1 MPVSGAEVIEMAF
14 RHAKEQLF
22 KPFRFAQWARLAFV
36 GLLAG
41 EMSSGGGCNFNVPM
55 NNHSHSRGTGT
66 QTFLDPTWPA
76 QSTNPF
82 TNHPALTVGLIALAF
97 VVLLIFV
104 VLFTYISS
112 VMRFI
117 LFDSIVTRECHMR
130 SGWARRKRLGL
141 RLFWWQILFGL
152 AAIAGVLVV
161 FGIPLACAG
170 ALQWF
175 AHPRE
180 HLVGLIVGGVMLFL
194 LLFIFIVFTCVV
206 RVMTKDFVVPQ
217 MACEDISALEG
228 WRRLW
233 LWLKHDKGGY
243 AGYIGMKIVLALG
256 AAVAMVIVSI
266 IVVLVLLVPIGGAG
280 VAAVLGAKAAGW
292 TWTVYTIALAVILG
306 CIALAILVAAIALVS
321 VPVVVFF
328 VAYSIYF
335 FAPRY
340 AQLAALM
347 WPPAPAPIALP

>member
-1 MPVSGAEVIEMAF
+1 LPVSGADVIELAF

-41 EMSSGGGCNFNVPM
+41 EMSSGGGCNFSVPA
-55 NNHSHSRGTGT
+55 NNHSRGTGT

-76 QSTNPF
+76 HSTNPF
-82 TNHPALTVGLIALAF
+82 TSHPALTVGLITTAL
-97 VVLLIFV
+97 VILLVLI

-117 LFDSIVTRECHMR
+117 LFDSIVTRECHVR
-130 SGWARRKRLGL
+130 SGWARRKRPGL

-152 AAIAGVLVV
+152 ASIAGLLVV

-170 ALQWF
+170 ALHWF

-180 HLVGLIVGGVMLFL
+180 HLAGLIVGGVVLFL
-194 LLFIFIVFTCVV
+194 LLFLFIVFIGVV

-217 MACEDISALEG
+217 MACEDISAMEG

-243 AGYIGMKIVLALG
+243 AGYIGIKIVLALG
-256 AAVAMVIVSI
+256 AAIAMVIVSLPVI
-266 IVVLVLLVPIGGAG
+266 LVLLVPIGGAAF
-280 VAAVLGAKAAGW
+280 AAVLAAKAAGW
-292 TWTVYTIALAVILG
+292 TWTVYTITAAVILG
-306 CIALAILVAAIALVS
+306 CMALAILIAAVALIM

-328 VAYSIYF
+328 VAYSLYF

-347 WPPAPAPIALP
+347 WPPAPTPIATP

>member
-1 MPVSGAEVIEMAF
+1 LPVSGADVIELAF

-41 EMSSGGGCNFNVPM
+41 EMSSGGGCNVSVPE
-55 NNHSHSRGTGT
+55 NSHSRGTGT
-66 QTFLDPTWPA
+66 QTFLDPAWPA
-76 QSTNPF
+76 QLTNPF
-82 TNHPALTVGLIALAF
+82 TNHPALTAGLIASAIVILF
-97 VVLLIFV
+97 VLI

-117 LFDSIVTRECHMR
+117 LFDSIVTRDCHVR
-130 SGWARRKRLGL
+130 SGWARRKRPGL
-141 RLFWWQILFGL
+141 RLFWWQIVFGL
-152 AAIAGVLVV
+152 ASLAGLLVV

-170 ALQWF
+170 ALHWF

-180 HLVGLIVGGVMLFL
+180 HLVGLILGGLMFFL
-194 LLFIFIVFTCVV
+194 LLLIFILFIGVV

-228 WRRLW
+228 WQRLW

-243 AGYIGMKIVLALG
+243 AGYIGMKIALALG
-256 AAVAMVIVSI
+256 ASIAMVIVSL
-266 IVVLVLLVPIGGAG
+266 IVILVLLVPIGGAA
-280 VAAVLGAKAAGW
+280 VAGVLGAKAAGW

-306 CIALAILVAAIALVS
+306 CIALAILVAAIALGS

>member
-1 MPVSGAEVIEMAF
+1 LPVSGPDVIEMAF

-41 EMSSGGGCNFNVPM
+41 EMSSGGGCNFSVPA
-55 NNHSHSRGTGT
+55 NNHSRGTGT

-76 QSTNPF
+76 QLPNPF
-82 TNHPALTVGLIALAF
+82 TSHPALTAGLIALGL
-97 VVLLIFV
+97 VVFLVLI

-117 LFDSIVTRECHMR
+117 LFDSIVTRECHIR
-130 SGWARRKRLGL
+130 SGWARRKRPGL
-141 RLFWWQILFGL
+141 RLFWWHILFMLATLGGL
-152 AAIAGVLVV
+152 LVV
-161 FGIPLACAG
+161 LGIPLACAG
-170 ALQWF
+170 ALHWF

-180 HLVGLIVGGVMLFL
+180 HLVGLIVGGL
-194 LLFIFIVFTCVV
+194 LLIVLLFVSIVVIGVV

-217 MACEDISALEG
+217 MACEDISAMEG

-243 AGYIGMKIVLALG
+243 AGYIGIKVVLALG
-256 AAVAMVIVSI
+256 AAIAMLIVSI
-266 IVVLVLLVPIGGAG
+266 VVVLVLLVPIGGAA

-292 TWTVYTIALAVILG
+292 TWTVYTIALAVVLG
-306 CIALAILVAAIALVS
+306 CIALAILVAAIALIC
-321 VPVVVFF
+321 VPLVVFF

-347 WPPAPAPIALP
+347 SPPAPAPIALP

>member
-1 MPVSGAEVIEMAF
+1 LPVSGADVIEMAF

-41 EMSSGGGCNFNVPM
+41 EMSSGGGCNFSVPI
-55 NNHSHSRGTGT
+55 NNHSRGTGT
-66 QTFLDPTWPA
+66 RTFLDPTWPS
-76 QSTNPF
+76 QLTNPF
-82 TNHPALTVGLIALAF
+82 TNHPALTIGLITSAIVILF
-97 VVLLIFV
+97 VLT

-117 LFDSIVTRECHMR
+117 LFDSIVTRECRVR
-130 SGWARRKRLGL
+130 SGWVRRKRPGL

-152 AAIAGVLVV
+152 ACMAGFLVV
-161 FGIPLACAG
+161 FGIPLACTA
-170 ALQWF
+170 ALHWF

-180 HLVGLIVGGVMLFL
+180 HLVGLILGGLVLFV
-194 LLFIFIVFTCVV
+194 LLFIFILFIGVV

-217 MACEDISALEG
+217 MACEDISAMEG

-243 AGYIGMKIVLALG
+243 AGYIGMKIVLGLG
-256 AAVAMVIVSI
+256 ASIAMVIVSV
-266 IVVLVLLVPIGGAG
+266 IVLLVLLVPIGGAAF
-280 VAAVLGAKAAGW
+280 AAVLVAKAAGW
-292 TWTVYTIALAVILG
+292 TWTVYTITLAVILG
-306 CIALAILVAAIALVS
+306 TIALTILVSAGALVS

-340 AQLAALM
+340 AQLASLM
-347 WPPAPAPIALP
+347 WPPPPAPVALP

>member
-1 MPVSGAEVIEMAF
+1 LPVSGPDVIEMAF

-22 KPFRFAQWARLAFV
+22 KPFRFAQWARLTFV

-41 EMSSGGGCNFNVPM
+41 EMSSGGGCNFSVPA
-55 NNHSHSRGTGT
+55 NNHSRGTGT

-76 QSTNPF
+76 QLPNPF
-82 TNHPALTVGLIALAF
+82 TSHPALTAGLIALGL
-97 VVLLIFV
+97 VVFLVLI

-117 LFDSIVTRECHMR
+117 LFDSVVTRECHIR
-130 SGWARRKRLGL
+130 SGWARR
-141 RLFWWQILFGL
+141 
-152 AAIAGVLVV
+152 
-161 FGIPLACAG
+161 
-170 ALQWF
+170 F

-180 HLVGLIVGGVMLFL
+180 HLVGLIVGGL
-194 LLFIFIVFTCVV
+194 LLFVLLFVSIVVIGVV

-217 MACEDISALEG
+217 MACEDISAMEG

-243 AGYIGMKIVLALG
+243 AGYIGIKVVLALG
-256 AAVAMVIVSI
+256 AAIAMLIVSI
-266 IVVLVLLVPIGGAG
+266 VVVLVLLVPSGGAA

-292 TWTVYTIALAVILG
+292 TWTVYTIALAVVLG
-306 CIALAILVAAIALVS
+306 CIALAILVAAIALIC
-321 VPVVVFF
+321 VPLVVFF

-347 WPPAPAPIALP
+347 SPPAPAPIALP

>member
-1 MPVSGAEVIEMAF
+1 LPVSGADVIELAF

-41 EMSSGGGCNFNVPM
+41 EMSSGGGCNFSVPA
-55 NNHSHSRGTGT
+55 NNHSRGTGT
-66 QTFLDPTWPA
+66 HTFLDPTWPA
-76 QSTNPF
+76 HLANPF
-82 TNHPALTVGLIALAF
+82 TSHPALTAGLI
-97 VVLLIFV
+97 VLGLVILLV
-104 VLFTYISS
+104 LTVLFTYISS

-117 LFDSIVTRECHMR
+117 LFDSIVTRECHVR
-130 SGWARRKRLGL
+130 RGWARRKRPGM
-141 RLFWWQILFGL
+141 RLFWWQILFSLASMAGL
-152 AAIAGVLVV
+152 LVV
-161 FGIPLACAG
+161 FGIPLACAA
-170 ALQWF
+170 ALHWF

-180 HLVGLIVGGVMLFL
+180 HLVGLILGGLVLFV
-194 LLFIFIVFTCVV
+194 LLFIFILFIGVV

-217 MACEDISALEG
+217 MALEDISAVEG

-256 AAVAMVIVSI
+256 ASIAMVIVSI
-266 IVVLVLLVPIGGAG
+266 VVILVLLVPLGGAAF
-280 VAAVLGAKAAGW
+280 AAVLGAKAARW
-292 TWTVYTIALAVILG
+292 TWTVFTITLAVILG
-306 CIALAILVAAIALVS
+306 CMALAILVAAIALIS